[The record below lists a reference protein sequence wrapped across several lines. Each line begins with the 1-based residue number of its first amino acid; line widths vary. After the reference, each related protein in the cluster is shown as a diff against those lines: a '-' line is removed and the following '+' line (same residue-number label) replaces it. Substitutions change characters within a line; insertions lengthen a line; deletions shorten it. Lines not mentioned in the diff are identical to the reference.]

1 MKMLPKPWSGEMKG
15 LPKPWPFDE
24 PTTAAESR
32 WVAAADTATQILG
45 VDGRQI
51 ISDAYLRFALRI
63 VSQQRRIEELK
74 RLCGVK

>member
-24 PTTAAESR
+24 PT
-32 WVAAADTATQILG
+32 
-45 VDGRQI
+45 DGRQI
-51 ISDAYLRFALRI
+51 ISDAYSRLALRI